1 MKDNK
6 TTNNP
11 FQFEQSNTTSTESRR
26 LDFTPALIDRSNQRA
41 SDLMMTVGKKPEL
54 FDLANK
60 AIDSG
65 NPQDLIDLIGAVYD
79 DEQIKSDSKILD
91 GCDENQLSRLLESRR
106 SDRSKA
112 KKKNP
117 RSNIQVCKTYISSMY
132 AELLIREYWNK
143 PYTGQAGSAEID
155 IDSLKDDQDALSR
168 KVKSL
173 QSKKSRLG
181 KIAQY
186 DANARKELEDVE
198 AEIAR
203 LNALRPTVRVSAK
216 TIVKDIGVDQLREVL
231 KGIDPATLPEDEQAK
246 LLELMK
252 KLG

>member
-6 TTNNP
+6 TTSP
-11 FQFEQSNTTSTESRR
+11 FEFAQSNIVTSGTKR
-26 LDFTPALIDRSNQRA
+26 LDFTPMLIDKSNNRA
-41 SDLMMTVGKKPEL
+41 MELMVTTSKKPEL

-60 AIDSG
+60 AIDGG
-65 NPQDLIDLIGAVYD
+65 NPQDLIDLIKAVFD
-79 DEQIKSDSKILD
+79 DDTIKSDAQLLD
-91 GCDENQLSRLLESRR
+91 GCDENQLGRLLESRR

-117 RSNIQVCKTYISSMY
+117 RSNVQVCKTYISSMY
-132 AELLIREYWNK
+132 AELLIRSYWNK
-143 PYTGQAGSAEID
+143 PYTGQLGSAEID

-181 KIAQY
+181 KIAMY
-186 DANARKELEDVE
+186 DADAKKELEDTE

-203 LNALRPTVRVSAK
+203 LNALRPTVRVTTK
-216 TIVKDIGVDQLREVL
+216 TLVKDIGLDQLREVL
-231 KGIDPATLPEDEQAK
+231 KNIDPASLPEDEQAK
-246 LLELMK
+246 LQELMK

>member
-1 MKDNK
+1 MNNNT
-6 TTNNP
+6 TTNP
-11 FQFEQSNTTSTESRR
+11 FVFTEENNKSAESRK
-26 LDFTPALIDRSNQRA
+26 LDYTPALIALSNTRA
-41 SDLMMTVGKKPEL
+41 QDLMVTVSKEPEL

-60 AIDSG
+60 ALDEGIPS
-65 NPQDLIDLIGAVYD
+65 DLIELIQAVYNE
-79 DEQIKSDSKILD
+79 EQIKTDSKLLD

-117 RSNIQVCKTYISSMY
+117 RSNVQVCKTYISSMY
-132 AELLIREYWNK
+132 AELLIREYWQK
-143 PYTGQAGSAEID
+143 PYTGSTGSTEID
-155 IDSLKDDQDALSR
+155 YEGLERDQDALSR

-186 DANARKELEDVE
+186 DPEAYEELQEVI
-198 AEIAR
+198 AEIDR
-203 LNALRPTVRVSAK
+203 LNALRPSVRATVRTV
-216 TIVKDIGVDQLREVL
+216 IKDIPVDQLREIL
-231 KGIDPATLPEDEQAK
+231 SSINPADLPEDEQAK
-246 LLELMK
+246 LLDMMA

>member
-1 MKDNK
+1 MKNNN
-6 TTNNP
+6 TTNP
-11 FQFEQSNTTSTESRR
+11 FEFAQSNITSTESRR
-26 LDFTPALIDRSNQRA
+26 LDYTPALIDRSNQRA
-41 SDLMMTVGKKPEL
+41 SDLMMQVSKKPEL
-54 FDLANK
+54 FNLANK
-60 AIDSG
+60 AIDDG
-65 NPQDLIDLIGAVYD
+65 APQDLIDLIKAVYD
-79 DEQIKSDSKILD
+79 DDQIKADSKVLD
-91 GCDENQLSRLLESRR
+91 GCDDNQLGRLLESRR
-106 SDRSKA
+106 SDRSKS

-186 DANARKELEDVE
+186 DINAKRELQDVE

-216 TIVKDIGVDQLREVL
+216 TLIKDIGIDQLRDML
-231 KGIDPATLPEDEQAK
+231 KGIDPASLPEDEQAK
-246 LLELMK
+246 LLDLMQ